1 MPGLE
6 GDKTRSQLN
15 QLGQKA
21 VGNIS
26 ECLIV
31 TPQSSILYSAK
42 LPFKNEGKIKTFPDK
57 DRENLLLETCLMQSF
72 ELKGNG
78 TRRYSNPQEEMK
90 STSNINV
97 G

>member
-57 DRENLLLETCLMQSF
+57 QKVGEFIVSRQVQYNI
-72 ELKGNG
+72 LKFFRLQGYDNRG
-78 TRRYSNPQEEMK
+78 
-90 STSNINV
+90 
-97 G
+97 

>member
-31 TPQSSILYSAK
+31 TPQSSILHSAK

-57 DRENLLLETCLMQSF
+57 QKIIDF
-72 ELKGNG
+72 
-78 TRRYSNPQEEMK
+78 
-90 STSNINV
+90 
-97 G
+97 